1 MLFQKSYIWIFI
13 YEAKKNK
20 CYVSKLVTDWKTWP
34 IAKFLDQD
42 TKHHVIRY
50 LILSRMDYG
59 NVLLYGC
66 KSKDLDWFQALQ
78 NKAVKLIFNVCK
90 HDSPAPL
97 LNTLHWLPIRERI
110 KYKLCMYI
118 YKCLNGTAPQYLVD
132 FITYKPKGTRFTCSS
147 IDTTLLT
154 SQYARTS
161 IGDKSF
167 CISGPSLW
175 NSLPKI
181 IREAH
186 TLSGFKKGLIF
197 ISILMTLCL
206 VFLLILFILALWSFW
221 KSTL

>member
-1 MLFQKSYIWIFI
+1 
-13 YEAKKNK
+13 
-20 CYVSKLVTDWKTWP
+20 
-34 IAKFLDQD
+34 
-42 TKHHVIRY
+42 
-50 LILSRMDYG
+50 MDYG
-59 NVLLYGC
+59 NALLYGC
-66 KSKDLDWFQALQ
+66 KSKDLDRLQALQ
-78 NKAVKLIFNVCK
+78 NKAVKLIFNAGK
-90 HDSPAPL
+90 RDSPAPL

-132 FITYKPKGTRFTCSS
+132 FITYKPKGTRFTRSS

-175 NSLPKI
+175 NSLPKN

-186 TLSGFKKGLIF
+186 TLSGFKKGL
-197 ISILMTLCL
+197 
-206 VFLLILFILALWSFW
+206 
-221 KSTL
+221 KSYLYPS